1 MKTLL
6 TRWFRLEP
14 GELGRVVAFMVLGGL
29 LQAGLAIGHSAADS
43 LFLTRVGA
51 SRLPIIYVA
60 MPILMSLYIP
70 AYTFLLGRYG
80 VNRVFDFT
88 LGLLALGGVGC
99 YLALNL
105 VPGLAPT

>member
-14 GELGRVVAFMVLGGL
+14 GELSRVFAFMLLGGV

-51 SRLPIIYVA
+51 TQLPVIYVA
-60 MPILMSLYIP
+60 MPVTCGALHP
-70 AYTFLLGRYG
+70 G
-80 VNRVFDFT
+80 VHVSAGPLRGESR
-88 LGLLALGGVGC
+88 L
-99 YLALNL
+99 
-105 VPGLAPT
+105 